1 MRCKKCGSMPY
12 EGETHCRV
20 CGTPSSVESFVKN
33 LHDIADGKPDI
44 DSRLEDI
51 DEKLDS
57 IATGA
62 MSQINIFMIPV
73 IQSVQPY
80 AVHAKNIF

>member
-1 MRCKKCGSMPY
+1 MPY

-57 IATGA
+57 IATSA
-62 MSQINIFMIPV
+62 SVLMWFYVIIPV
-73 IQSVQPY
+73 VVGIGWFVL
-80 AVHAKNIF
+80 AVVLN